1 MKKNYNDKPIKV
13 FISYIAGQK
22 KLFAID
28 MVCAVLVSVI
38 DLVFPYVSR
47 QSMKTLLPQNLYRTF
62 FIIMLIMALAYVLKG
77 VLYYVI
83 TVIGHRMGVLV
94 EADMRKDVFSHMQAL
109 SCSFY
114 DKNRTGALMSH
125 ITSDLFEV
133 TELAHHGPENIL
145 ICALTILG
153 ALAVMFTME
162 WRLALV
168 LAVCLLLLMFC
179 SRVSLKKIGVILLPA
194 CIAAFGLFV
203 TGLYYARGGSTQTMD
218 LSSLSAMPYSV
229 RAAMSQ
235 NLYTALQLA
244 TRLLAYAGLGIL
256 FALSTEGD
264 FFIASLLHQCHLPPK
279 FAYGIL
285 AAFHLMPGMAREYA
299 QVRTAFAARG
309 LKAGPLSMKPV
320 FTMLVNSVRWS
331 ESIAMA
337 MESKGFCG
345 DAPRTY
351 YTVPRVHWYDLAAA
365 ALMVG
370 GVVLGMLFLKY

>member
-1 MKKNYNDKPIKV
+1 MLERWNPTVKA
-13 FISYIAGQK
+13 FT
-22 KLFAID
+22 
-28 MVCAVLVSVI
+28 VLVCVI
-38 DLVFPYVSR
+38 LLSFEYLVS
-47 QSMKTLLPQNLYRTF
+47 LNL
-62 FIIMLIMALAYVLKG
+62 
-77 VLYYVI
+77 
-83 TVIGHRMGVLV
+83 
-94 EADMRKDVFSHMQAL
+94 
-109 SCSFY
+109 
-114 DKNRTGALMSH
+114 
-125 ITSDLFEV
+125 
-133 TELAHHGPENIL
+133 
-145 ICALTILG
+145 
-153 ALAVMFTME
+153 
-162 WRLALV
+162 LV
-168 LAVCLLLLMFC
+168 LAVCLLLLVFC

-203 TGLYYARGGSTQTMD
+203 MGLYYARGGSTQTVD

-299 QVRTAFAARG
+299 QVRTAFAVRG
-309 LKAGPLSMKPV
+309 LKIGPLSMKPV

-345 DAPRTY
+345 EAPRTY

-365 ALMVG
+365 VLMVG
-370 GVVLGMLFLKY
+370 GVVLGMLLLKF

>member
-1 MKKNYNDKPIKV
+1 M
-13 FISYIAGQK
+13 Q
-22 KLFAID
+22 
-28 MVCAVLVSVI
+28 
-38 DLVFPYVSR
+38 
-47 QSMKTLLPQNLYRTF
+47 TLLPEKLYTTF
-62 FIIMLIMALAYVLKG
+62 FVIMAAMFAAYILKG
-77 VLYYVI
+77 VLHYLI
-83 TVIGHRMGVLV
+83 TVLGHKMGVYI
-94 EADMRKDVFSHMQAL
+94 EADMRHAVFNHMQKL
-109 SCSFY
+109 SFSFF
-114 DKNRTGALMSH
+114 DHNRTGVLMSR
-125 ITSDLFEV
+125 ITSDLFEI
-133 TELAHHGPENIL
+133 TELAHHGPEDIL
-145 ICALTILG
+145 ISVLTIIGSLIV
-153 ALAVMFTME
+153 LAGIE

-203 TGLYYARGGSTQTMD
+203 MGLYYARGGSTQTMD

-351 YTVPRVHWYDLAAA
+351 YMVPRVHWYDLAAA

-370 GVVLGMLFLKY
+370 GVVLGMLFLKC

>member
-1 MKKNYNDKPIKV
+1 MLERWNPTVKA
-13 FISYIAGQK
+13 F
-22 KLFAID
+22 
-28 MVCAVLVSVI
+28 AVLICVILLSFEYLVS
-38 DLVFPYVSR
+38 L
-47 QSMKTLLPQNLYRTF
+47 NL
-62 FIIMLIMALAYVLKG
+62 
-77 VLYYVI
+77 
-83 TVIGHRMGVLV
+83 
-94 EADMRKDVFSHMQAL
+94 
-109 SCSFY
+109 
-114 DKNRTGALMSH
+114 
-125 ITSDLFEV
+125 
-133 TELAHHGPENIL
+133 
-145 ICALTILG
+145 
-153 ALAVMFTME
+153 
-162 WRLALV
+162 LV

-299 QVRTAFAARG
+299 QVRTALAARG
-309 LKAGPLSMKPV
+309 LRQLPGVEV
-320 FTMLVNSVRWS
+320 FTGPGQSGVLSFR
-331 ESIAMA
+331 
-337 MESKGFCG
+337 C
-345 DAPRTY
+345 R
-351 YTVPRVHWYDLAAA
+351 DLDCEEAAA
-365 ALMVG
+365 CLAEAGIAVRAGLHCAPMAHRSG
-370 GVVLGMLFLKY
+370 GTLETGTVRVSFSAFNTSAEVRQFLQVCRTAFLPG

>member
-1 MKKNYNDKPIKV
+1 MSFEY
-13 FISYIAGQK
+13 
-22 KLFAID
+22 
-28 MVCAVLVSVI
+28 LVS
-38 DLVFPYVSR
+38 L
-47 QSMKTLLPQNLYRTF
+47 NL
-62 FIIMLIMALAYVLKG
+62 
-77 VLYYVI
+77 
-83 TVIGHRMGVLV
+83 
-94 EADMRKDVFSHMQAL
+94 
-109 SCSFY
+109 
-114 DKNRTGALMSH
+114 
-125 ITSDLFEV
+125 
-133 TELAHHGPENIL
+133 
-145 ICALTILG
+145 
-153 ALAVMFTME
+153 
-162 WRLALV
+162 LV

-229 RAAMSQ
+229 RAALSQ

-351 YTVPRVHWYDLAAA
+351 YMVPRVHWYDLAAA

>member
-1 MKKNYNDKPIKV
+1 MLERWNPTVKAFTVLICVILLSFEY
-13 FISYIAGQK
+13 
-22 KLFAID
+22 
-28 MVCAVLVSVI
+28 LVS
-38 DLVFPYVSR
+38 L
-47 QSMKTLLPQNLYRTF
+47 NL
-62 FIIMLIMALAYVLKG
+62 
-77 VLYYVI
+77 
-83 TVIGHRMGVLV
+83 
-94 EADMRKDVFSHMQAL
+94 
-109 SCSFY
+109 
-114 DKNRTGALMSH
+114 
-125 ITSDLFEV
+125 
-133 TELAHHGPENIL
+133 
-145 ICALTILG
+145 
-153 ALAVMFTME
+153 
-162 WRLALV
+162 LV

-203 TGLYYARGGSTQTMD
+203 MGLYYARGGSTQTMD
-218 LSSLSAMPYSV
+218 LSSLS
-229 RAAMSQ
+229 AMSQ

-309 LKAGPLSMKPV
+309 LKAGLLSMKSV